1 MTTEH
6 IADHVKFAYWVP
18 NVSGGLVTSDIEQR
32 TDWNYDYNVKLAQT
46 AENNGFEY
54 ALSQVRYEAS
64 YGAEYQH
71 ESTSFSLALLLATQ
85 RLKVIAAVHPGLWQP
100 AVLAKLGA
108 TADHLSNGRFAVN
121 VVSGWFKDEFTH
133 LGEPWLEHDERY
145 RRSAEFLQVLRKIWT
160 EDDPVEFR
168 GDFYRIHD
176 FTLKPKPLNTPERPN
191 PEIFQGGNST
201 AARRNGGYY
210 ADWYFSNG
218 KDFDGV
224 TEQIVEVRDHAR
236 AAAREV
242 SFGLNGFII
251 ARDTEKEAK
260 ETLREIIDKANR
272 PAVDGFHA
280 AVQQAGN
287 SSPDKTRHVGR
298 FDVRGFGA
306 VQRRVPHTVD
316 RHPRADRGTHCGVS
330 QTRSGPDPRRLSAF
344 PGGDRVLRFAGAA
357 VGARNRAIEE
367 DEEIS
372 RANPCSRRF
381 DHRCASVGPKPS
393 STGEVMS
400 YPQGPPGNPGYP
412 PAQQPTTQFTAPT
425 QQFVKAEPAPAAPA
439 GPSQLPMYLTVAV
452 VVLGLAVYLSSFGP
466 LFTSGADFFTPTL
479 LDLGVVAAVAAGLI
493 AGVSLLPKQKALPA
507 LVAVLSVLAFL
518 LVIAIVL
525 TAPEACRSTGGCT

>member
-1 MTTEH
+1 MTTER

-32 TDWNYDYNVKLAQT
+32 TDWNYDYNAKLAQT
-46 AENNGFEY
+46 AENSGFEY

-85 RLKVIAAVHPGLWQP
+85 KLKVIAAVHPGLWQP

-145 RRSAEFLQVLRKIWT
+145 RRSAEFLQVLRTIWT
-160 EDDPVEFR
+160 EDNVDFR

-176 FTLKPKPLNTPERPN
+176 FTLKPKPLNTAERPN
-191 PEIFQGGNST
+191 PELFQGGNST

-224 TEQIVEVRDHAR
+224 TEQVVEVRDHAR
-236 AAAREV
+236 DAGREV
-242 SFGLNGFII
+242 RFGLNGFII

-260 ETLREIIDKANR
+260 EVLREIIEKANR
-272 PAVDGFHA
+272 PAVEGFRS

-287 SSPDKTRHVGR
+287 STVRQARHVGGL
-298 FDVRGFGA
+298 DVRGLGA
-306 VQRRVPHTVD
+306 VQRRIPHPID
-316 RHPRADRGTHCGVS
+316 RNARADRGTDCGVP
-330 QTRSGPDPRRLSAF
+330 QTRRRPDPRWLPSL
-344 PGGDRVLRFAGAA
+344 PGGDRVLRLSSAAAGAGNRRLRSRIRSIRQCWCPPDGGRWSPPPHQ
-357 VGARNRAIEE
+357 GA
-367 DEEIS
+367 
-372 RANPCSRRF
+372 
-381 DHRCASVGPKPS
+381 
-393 STGEVMS
+393 
-400 YPQGPPGNPGYP
+400 
-412 PAQQPTTQFTAPT
+412 
-425 QQFVKAEPAPAAPA
+425 
-439 GPSQLPMYLTVAV
+439 
-452 VVLGLAVYLSSFGP
+452 LAWM
-466 LFTSGADFFTPTL
+466 TE
-479 LDLGVVAAVAAGLI
+479 
-493 AGVSLLPKQKALPA
+493 SLRPVQ
-507 LVAVLSVLAFL
+507 
-518 LVIAIVL
+518 
-525 TAPEACRSTGGCT
+525 ERS